1 MRHFSTRRTTR
12 RLTAVAAVAVT
23 ACGISTAAYAA
34 TTSPA
39 AHARPATSVC
49 TPASLRTWVDVRLRT
64 ESAGITYYPLEFTN
78 TSHATCSLSGYPAV
92 SAISKS
98 GGQLGSSAS
107 HGRQLVVPLVVL
119 APGATAHT
127 IIAYRGG
134 MVSAGGRCGSVDT
147 ANRLRVYLAGLKG
160 AAYAGL
166 SFRAC
171 SHAGPVFLTV
181 TQAIRSGLG

>member
-98 GGQLGSSAS
+98 GGQLGSTAT
-107 HGRQLVVPLVVL
+107 HGMQLVVPLVVL

-127 IIAYRGG
+127 IIAYHGG

-147 ANRLRVYLAGLKG
+147 ATRLRVYLQGLKG